1 MDTTWPFNLDC
12 VQLPRNT
19 PAYYDKL
26 IIPSIF
32 YNAVI
37 TKNIPG
43 LINIVKYNPKLSIA
57 VIAFYNL
64 ILQQSFYYKKAGK
77 AGIPYRIQWKTN
89 KPGPIIINYDEQSEL
104 YKYMTTAPPLYTNMG
119 FLVNTINGYLVQ
131 LRIAMTYIN
140 NKVPALAYYKLGV
153 NIKDNAQM
161 KRFISQFIPGI
172 PSITY

>member
-12 VQLPRNT
+12 VQLSRNT

-32 YNAVI
+32 YNAVV
-37 TKNIPG
+37 TKNVEA
-43 LINIVKYNPKLSIA
+43 LINVVKYNPKLSIA

-153 NIKDNAQM
+153 NITNNVQM